1 MDQPWRA
8 CSEGVCGQYEI
19 GHQDQTE
26 KRGEHSEKDNDAAC
40 RLELA
45 GFEQA
50 QGEAVADHG
59 DKGHENAHDHKADP
73 NPQGKGP
80 TLGSFVLQAQELAQ
94 RNAKLGDHKAENDN
108 ADVGAYLNHE
118 GAFISEMVAV
128 LAVVIEHGQ
137 IPRNRL
143 QEAPK

>member
-50 QGEAVADHG
+50 Q
-59 DKGHENAHDHKADP
+59 
-73 NPQGKGP
+73 
-80 TLGSFVLQAQELAQ
+80 ELAQ

-108 ADVGAYLNHE
+108 ADAGAYPRQE
-118 GAFISEMVAV
+118 GAFISEMVAG